1 MAHASEANITSC
13 KQDVDGLGA
22 YFSTDETVETLLL
35 GDIPEHQWFDDNI
48 YALVQIDDEG
58 ALHTV
63 GPEVK
68 RHPFLVRVDKPG
80 IDIECIGLMAKV
92 GDDADGVQVFDGR
105 SDISN
110 DPEAIE
116 WIKARGKEYAQLKS
130 IPTWRHVKLKVLRHL
145 GIKPVRTMFVDKIK
159 LNDQNKIE

>member
-1 MAHASEANITSC
+1 M
-13 KQDVDGLGA
+13 
-22 YFSTDETVETLLL
+22 LL

>member
-92 GDDADGVQVFDGR
+92 GDDADGECKCSMDVQTFLTTPKLSSGSRRAAR
-105 SDISN
+105 STRSSS
-110 DPEAIE
+110 PYL
-116 WIKARGKEYAQLKS
+116 RGGTSSSKS
-130 IPTWRHVKLKVLRHL
+130 S
-145 GIKPVRTMFVDKIK
+145 GI
-159 LNDQNKIE
+159 